1 MQLLMCT
8 EWSKT
13 MQAQTDTGKQDNPY
27 SDPQKFSTTSG
38 LGKALTKDAKGGDE
52 SGMGP
57 PSPQDLGPDPQT
69 TGSEGPGFPF
79 PSIPNPFK

>member
-1 MQLLMCT
+1 MRIRVIHFESYINKLLF
-8 EWSKT
+8 S
-13 MQAQTDTGKQDNPY
+13 Y